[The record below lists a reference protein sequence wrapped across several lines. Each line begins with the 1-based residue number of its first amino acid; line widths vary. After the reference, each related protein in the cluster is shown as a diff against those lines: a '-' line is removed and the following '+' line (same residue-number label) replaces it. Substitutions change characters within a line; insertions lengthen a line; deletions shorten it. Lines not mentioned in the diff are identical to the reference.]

1 MDHEN
6 KHRVDLSALDNSYSA
21 IIFVGHH
28 QPEPKVKKKI
38 DSKNK
43 FVRVDYQK
51 IDGFGKNAL
60 DFHIAFTLG
69 RVFETEPDTQCYILS
84 ADKGFDPLIKHLGA
98 NNFKCVRVESIENLP
113 IKSKAVTATEKP
125 VTEKPVTEEPVTEEP
140 VTEKPKIKYG
150 LNVQNPELTVCEKC
164 KKASTIEHNGGRWC
178 TNCGK
183 FASPP
188 DPKVTAKLI
197 QTPAR
202 SERQSGF
209 PCSTCRQTMG
219 TGDGLYDDGE
229 WTCWGCL
236 GV

>member
-1 MDHEN
+1 MPKNLLLVDHEN
-6 KHRVDLSALDNSYSA
+6 KHHVDLSELDSSYSA
-21 IIFVGHH
+21 IIYVGHH
-28 QPEPKVKKKI
+28 QPELKVKKRI

-69 RVFETEPDTQCYILS
+69 RIFETEPETKCYILS

-98 NNFKCVRVESIENLP
+98 NNFKCVRIESIENLP
-113 IKSKAVTATEKP
+113 IKSKA
-125 VTEKPVTEEPVTEEP
+125 EPA
-140 VTEKPKIKYG
+140 TEKPKIKYG
-150 LNVQNPELTVCEKC
+150 LNIHNPELTVCEKC

-188 DPKVTAKLI
+188 DPEITAKLI
-197 QTPAR
+197 ENSVSSYH
-202 SERQSGF
+202 SERKSGF
-209 PCSTCRQTMG
+209 PCCCCHQTMG
-219 TGDGLYDDGE
+219 TGDGIYDSDDGE

>member
-1 MDHEN
+1 MTKNLLLVDHEN
-6 KHRVDLSALDNSYSA
+6 KHNLDLSTLDSSYSA
-21 IIFVGHH
+21 LVFVGHH
-28 QPEPKVKKKI
+28 QLEPKVKKKI
-38 DSKNK
+38 DSKNR

-69 RVFETEPDTQCYILS
+69 RVFETDPDMQCYILS

-113 IKSKAVTATEKP
+113 IKSKA
-125 VTEKPVTEEPVTEEP
+125 EPSP
-140 VTEKPKIKYG
+140 EKPKIKYG
-150 LNVQNPELTVCEKC
+150 LNVNNPELTICGRCRKT
-164 KKASTIEHNGGRWC
+164 STIEHNGGRWC

-188 DPKVTAKLI
+188 DPEIIAKLI
-197 QTPAR
+197 KTPAASYH
-202 SERQSGF
+202 SERKSGF
-209 PCSTCRQTMG
+209 PCNNCHQTMD
-219 TGDGLYDDGE
+219 TGDGIYDSDDGE

>member
-1 MDHEN
+1 MIKNLLLVDHEN
-6 KHRVDLSALDNSYSA
+6 KHRVDLSALDSSYSA

-38 DSKNK
+38 EQKNK

-84 ADKGFDPLIKHLGA
+84 ADKGFDPLIKHLGT
-98 NNFKCVRVESIENLP
+98 NNFKCVRIESIENLP
-113 IKSKAVTATEKP
+113 IESEEAT
-125 VTEKPVTEEPVTEEP
+125 VTEKQ

-150 LNVQNPELTVCEKC
+150 LNVTNPELTVCERC
-164 KKASTIEHNGGRWC
+164 KKDSTIEHNGGRWC
-178 TNCGK
+178 TNCGR

-188 DPKVTAKLI
+188 DPEITAKLI
-197 QTPAR
+197 QISTR
-202 SERQSGF
+202 SERESGF
-209 PCSTCRQTMG
+209 SCTNCRQTMG
-219 TGDGLYDDGE
+219 TGDGIYDDGE
-229 WTCWGCL
+229 WTCWGCVGL
-236 GV
+236 